1 MFTGRGQNVRFPVF
15 PRNLTFTEGNQQT
28 CLLSR
33 SGKCQN
39 NVNFPILVREIEIN
53 CLFPLV
59 VIQNTTENLTSFR
72 NVVPYRKSV
81 KQKIKKQYMAFY
93 NYLLCVENGSRE
105 WLVSHQ
111 KPDVACE
118 GNAL

>member
-1 MFTGRGQNVRFPVF
+1 MPLSVQRGHICRCTELSFSKQPERTTDTAYFIRGQNVRFPVF

-39 NVNFPILVREIEIN
+39 NVNFPILVREIEMK

-59 VIQNTTENLTSFR
+59 VIQNTTENLRSFR
-72 NVVPYRKSV
+72 NVVDYWARPS
-81 KQKIKKQYMAFY
+81 
-93 NYLLCVENGSRE
+93 
-105 WLVSHQ
+105 
-111 KPDVACE
+111 
-118 GNAL
+118 

>member
-1 MFTGRGQNVRFPVF
+1 MYRGQNVRFPVF

-39 NVNFPILVREIEIN
+39 NVNFPILKIEILEIEIK

-59 VIQNTTENLTSFR
+59 VIQNTTENLKSFR
-72 NVVPYRKSV
+72 NMIFTGRGHLDYDERP
-81 KQKIKKQYMAFY
+81 
-93 NYLLCVENGSRE
+93 
-105 WLVSHQ
+105 
-111 KPDVACE
+111 
-118 GNAL
+118 